1 MCLCDNINSHTSHGT
16 DFPAVE
22 LQAITESD
30 LQADFWPVRGGT
42 GVALGAARTD
52 GAGLRHAGPGW
63 S

>member
-1 MCLCDNINSHTSHGT
+1 M